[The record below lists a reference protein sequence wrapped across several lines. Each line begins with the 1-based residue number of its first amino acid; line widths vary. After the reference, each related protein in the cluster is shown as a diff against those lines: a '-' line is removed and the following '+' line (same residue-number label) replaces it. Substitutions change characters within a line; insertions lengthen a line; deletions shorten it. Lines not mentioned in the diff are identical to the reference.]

1 MASSARTGQ
10 HGVSRIVV
18 SANGVP
24 SYHGRTS
31 ALFEENLQD
40 RPADVQPKMPDEWVE
55 KGLVAESARQRKSTA
70 Q

>member
-1 MASSARTGQ
+1 M
-10 HGVSRIVV
+10 
-18 SANGVP
+18 
-24 SYHGRTS
+24 
-31 ALFEENLQD
+31 FEENLQD